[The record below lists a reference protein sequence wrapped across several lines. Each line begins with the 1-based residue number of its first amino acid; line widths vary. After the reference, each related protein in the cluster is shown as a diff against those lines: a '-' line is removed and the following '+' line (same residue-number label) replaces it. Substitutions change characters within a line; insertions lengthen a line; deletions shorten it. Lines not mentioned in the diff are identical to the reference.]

1 MKSPFSEML
10 SGHPLAQLR
19 MVLAEIPSE
28 NSWNQAQELV
38 EAWSATGE
46 DLDLVMS
53 YLESHISQWK
63 EEMLVC
69 STPYRY
75 EDLGRLYRVFR
86 PQQRIRRRQLGRLL
100 SQMPNL
106 TQIDLRGRSMGAK
119 GIEMLLQVP
128 TLDQVHTLDLRNT
141 ELNSEAVV
149 QLCKARNLQNVRVLR
164 LGDNPFDNVGAKA
177 LERTQAFPHLRELH
191 LQGCS
196 SIRFFHPKASLSSLE
211 VLDMS
216 ACSMLS
222 RFTLKTEFSHLRE
235 FRLTRNN
242 WLTTL
247 DFLDSLP
254 GLKVLDISGG
264 SLQEV
269 HFPRESRNL
278 THVKLNAC
286 WNLREIQGL
295 ENLDSL
301 RSLSL
306 QNCYNLQRIPELYLL
321 ELIEEVLHE
330 SSSVFRD
337 ENGDWNIAVDLN
349 DDFFQ

>member
-75 EDLGRLYRVFR
+75 EDLGRL
-86 PQQRIRRRQLGRLL
+86 L

-141 ELNSEAVV
+141 
-149 QLCKARNLQNVRVLR
+149 
-164 LGDNPFDNVGAKA
+164 
-177 LERTQAFPHLRELH
+177 
-191 LQGCS
+191 
-196 SIRFFHPKASLSSLE
+196 
-211 VLDMS
+211 
-216 ACSMLS
+216 
-222 RFTLKTEFSHLRE
+222 
-235 FRLTRNN
+235 
-242 WLTTL
+242 
-247 DFLDSLP
+247 
-254 GLKVLDISGG
+254 
-264 SLQEV
+264 
-269 HFPRESRNL
+269 
-278 THVKLNAC
+278 
-286 WNLREIQGL
+286 
-295 ENLDSL
+295 
-301 RSLSL
+301 
-306 QNCYNLQRIPELYLL
+306 
-321 ELIEEVLHE
+321 
-330 SSSVFRD
+330 
-337 ENGDWNIAVDLN
+337 
-349 DDFFQ
+349 